1 MCNRQLLKHR
11 LSYNVGG
18 VKLFLSVEKER
29 PPMEAKPVL
38 LTGIF
43 DTAHGRANSSFSEQS
58 HGDPKYEF
66 GHEIC

>member
-29 PPMEAKPVL
+29 PPTEAKPVL
-38 LTGIF
+38 LF